1 MTTRATLILLCGLSF
16 SGKSTL
22 AGQLGPE
29 LKATVLSLDS
39 INEERGLYG
48 GQGIPVE
55 EWVETNRLAEERCN
69 AHLQTGRNVIIDDTG
84 SPRFIRD
91 QWREIAARTHAAFA
105 LVWIQIDP
113 ELQRERLLAN
123 RLAGIRHDVTD
134 EVLLDHV
141 THFESPTDE
150 GAITINA
157 RDVSDPQQVE
167 IVVGAIRALVV
178 KRRRPRSTAT
188 RPATS

>member
-1 MTTRATLILLCGLSF
+1 MSVGARQYADRMTTRTTLTLMCGLSF

-22 AGQLGPE
+22 AGQLGRE
-29 LKATVLSLDS
+29 LEATVFSLDS

-55 EWVETNRLAEERCN
+55 EWVESTRLAEERCS
-69 AHLQTGRNVIIDDTG
+69 APLRASRNVIIDDTG

-91 QWREIAARTHAAFA
+91 HWRDVAARTHAAFA
-105 LVWIQIDP
+105 LVWAQIDP

-123 RLAGIRHDVTD
+123 RLTGGRHDVTD

-141 THFESPTDE
+141 AHFESPTDE

-157 RDVSDPQQVE
+157 RDVSDPRHVKT
-167 IVVGAIRALVV
+167 IVDAIRAAA
-178 KRRRPRSTAT
+178 R
-188 RPATS
+188 

>member
-1 MTTRATLILLCGLSF
+1 MTTRTTLILMCGLSF

-22 AGQLGPE
+22 AGQLGRE
-29 LKATVLSLDS
+29 LKATVFSLDS

-55 EWVETNRLAEERCN
+55 EWVETNRLAQERCR
-69 AHLQTGRNVIIDDTG
+69 AHLSADRNVIIDDTG

-91 QWREIAARTHAAFA
+91 QWRDIAARTHAAFV

-113 ELQRERLLAN
+113 ELQRERILAN
-123 RLAGIRHDVTD
+123 RLAGGRHDVTD
-134 EVLLDHV
+134 KVLLDHV
-141 THFESPTDE
+141 AHFESPTDE

-157 RDVSDPQQVE
+157 RDVSDPRHVE
-167 IVVGAIRALVV
+167 TIVDAIR
-178 KRRRPRSTAT
+178 TAA
-188 RPATS
+188 R